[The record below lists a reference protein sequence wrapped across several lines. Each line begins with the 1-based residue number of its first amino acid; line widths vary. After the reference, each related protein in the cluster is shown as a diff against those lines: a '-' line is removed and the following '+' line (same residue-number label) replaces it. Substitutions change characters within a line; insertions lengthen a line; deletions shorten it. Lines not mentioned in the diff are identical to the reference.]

1 VQSFIWQVNTE
12 IARHTTP
19 SALMFHYSRRCFA
32 DEHQGYKLLMKSGSL
47 SPREREVIERV
58 AQGQTDKEI
67 ARQLGLSINTIIGYV
82 RSARQK
88 LGASNRAAAVT
99 QYYTCLGAKS
109 QSEMGDR
116 QTSNE

>member
-1 VQSFIWQVNTE
+1 MNTG
-12 IARHTTP
+12 IARHTTL
-19 SALMFHYSRRCFA
+19 SVLISYYSRRCFA

-99 QYYTCLGAKS
+99 QYYKCLGSKS

-116 QTSNE
+116 QTPDE

>member
-1 VQSFIWQVNTE
+1 
-12 IARHTTP
+12 
-19 SALMFHYSRRCFA
+19 
-32 DEHQGYKLLMKSGSL
+32 MKSSSL
-47 SPREREVIERV
+47 SAREREVIELI

-67 ARQLGLSINTIIGYV
+67 ARHLGLSVNTIIGYV

-88 LGASNRAAAVT
+88 LGAPNRAAAVT
-99 QYYTCLGAKS
+99 QYYKRMGAKS